1 MSTATT
7 LPPDRPLR
15 PVWTPQ
21 DAEDTRRA
29 LRVQKSRWA
38 AFLTAKDLLLGRLN
52 DVGGTVEQ
60 TLERWHLGS
69 AVSMVRRAA
78 GWLFGGFGMLRRA
91 LTTTGVRP
99 AVAWLLSTSTGQ
111 RVAGTVVRTVGRV
124 IAGAG
129 RAALKAVGWC
139 LRLFGSWGART
150 AQRVEQ
156 LAHRVTVNVET
167 RVRPLG
173 MVTGALLDPEGMPMQ
188 AVRTLAKGHLLSGLL
203 KRFLPAPWNV
213 LAGVL
218 GNLIAL
224 PLSLQRAAL
233 GLVVGTPVPPTSTP
247 SASTPFVSTPSVS
260 TPAASPVDP
269 DDDDDPTPPAAPAA
283 VVDLD
288 AERTR
293 HQDAVDEVL
302 AEVEPSLA
310 RYPATRRSPNAKRRR

>member
-7 LPPDRPLR
+7 QPPDRPLR

-21 DAEDTRRA
+21 DAEDTRQA
-29 LRVQKSRWA
+29 LRVQQSRWA
-38 AFLTAKDLLLGRLN
+38 TFLTAKHLLLGSLN
-52 DVGGTVEQ
+52 GVGGAIEQ
-60 TLERWHLGS
+60 TLERWHLGG

-99 AVAWLLSTSTGQ
+99 AIAWVLSTRTGQ
-111 RVAGTVVRTVGRV
+111 RLAGTVVRTVGQV

-129 RAALKAVGWC
+129 RASLKAARWS
-139 LRLFGSWGART
+139 LRMFGGWGARA
-150 AQRVEQ
+150 AQRIER
-156 LAHRVTVNVET
+156 LAHRVSVRTIN
-167 RVRPLG
+167 RVRPLM
-173 MVTGALLDPEGMPMQ
+173 MVTEALLDPEGMAMQ
-188 AVRTLAKGHLLSGLL
+188 AVRTFAKGHLISGLL
-203 KRFLPAPWNV
+203 RRFLPAPWTV
-213 LAGVL
+213 LARVL

-224 PLSLQRAAL
+224 PVGLQRAAL
-233 GLVVGTPVPPTSTP
+233 GLVVRTSVPP
-247 SASTPFVSTPSVS
+247 VSTPPVS
-260 TPAASPVDP
+260 TPDGSPVEP
-269 DDDDDPTPPAAPAA
+269 DDDDPTPPAAPAA

-293 HQDAVDEVL
+293 HQDALDEVL